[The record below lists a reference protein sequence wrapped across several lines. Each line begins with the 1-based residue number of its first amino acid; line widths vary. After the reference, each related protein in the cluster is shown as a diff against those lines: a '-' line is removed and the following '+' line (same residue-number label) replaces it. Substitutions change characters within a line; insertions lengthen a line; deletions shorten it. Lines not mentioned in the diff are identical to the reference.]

1 MQPETWLVVTVAA
14 AFLLLGVGVS
24 PLAWVALLHRRS
36 RSDRVAEQ
44 RFLQTA
50 TELRAL
56 QDRLQRCED
65 SLLARS
71 SGDREMG
78 PGPGGELRTR
88 PNRTQGRAGMA
99 GPTPVPCPSLGS
111 PVEPP
116 LIAVP
121 NLAATNHDR
130 EAALS
135 SLSQRYTDIWT
146 LAESGAAPDVIAR
159 ATGQPIGQIEL
170 ILGLRRKID
179 GGRTTIPHAPHD

>member
-36 RSDRVAEQ
+36 RSDRLAEQ
-44 RFLQTA
+44 RFLQLA

-56 QDRLQRCED
+56 QDRLERCED

-71 SGDREMG
+71 SGDREIE
-78 PGPGGELRTR
+78 PGGELRTR
-88 PNRTQGRAGMA
+88 PIRTQGRAGMA
-99 GPTPVPCPSLGS
+99 GPTRVPGPSVGA

-130 EAALS
+130 EATLN
-135 SLSQRYTDIWT
+135 SLTQRYTAIWT

-170 ILGLRRKID
+170 ILGLRRQID